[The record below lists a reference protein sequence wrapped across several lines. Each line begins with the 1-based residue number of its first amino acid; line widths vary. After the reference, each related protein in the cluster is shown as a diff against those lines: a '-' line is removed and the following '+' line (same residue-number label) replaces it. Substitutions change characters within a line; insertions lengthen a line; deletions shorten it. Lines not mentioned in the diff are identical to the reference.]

1 MELRIDSFLNLIA
14 SKIAASLLSFRKE
27 RRDEIVLLPFTTA
40 RTISLERDG
49 DQGQKKKKK
58 KGKGNYFHGESELLD
73 RTDCYDYISQSSYHG
88 SELN

>member
-49 DQGQKKKKK
+49 DQGQKKKRKK
-58 KGKGNYFHGESELLD
+58 EKE
-73 RTDCYDYISQSSYHG
+73 TISTAKASY
-88 SELN
+88 

>member
-1 MELRIDSFLNLIA
+1 MVRDLVHGHFYCNGISQWNPTDSFLNLIA

-27 RRDEIVLLPFTTA
+27 RRDEMVLLLFATA

-58 KGKGNYFHGESELLD
+58 KGKGNYFHGENELLD
-73 RTDCYDYISQSSYHG
+73 RT
-88 SELN
+88 